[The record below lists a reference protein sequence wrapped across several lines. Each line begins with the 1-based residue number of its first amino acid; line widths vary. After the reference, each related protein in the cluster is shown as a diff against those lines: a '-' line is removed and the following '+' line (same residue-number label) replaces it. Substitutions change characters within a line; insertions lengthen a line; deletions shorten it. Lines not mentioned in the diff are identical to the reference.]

1 MDRVERIRSN
11 PFFLKHIKEN
21 EEKEVNRE
29 FCKHTLEH
37 SLDVARILYILVLE
51 QGLDISKDV
60 LYAMALLHDIGRY
73 TAEDKLS
80 SHHIAGAYIA
90 KGILESS
97 GYNTLEIQ
105 NICDAIEAHHTL
117 SSDDNPL
124 KELLYRADKLS
135 RNCFDCKAYEKCY
148 WDENLKNKHIIY

>member
-1 MDRVERIRSN
+1 MDRVDCIMSN
-11 PFFLKHIKEN
+11 PVFLEHMKEN

-90 KGILESS
+90 KGILEAS
-97 GYNTLEIQ
+97 GYTGEETDD
-105 NICDAIEAHHTL
+105 ICDAIEAHHTL

-124 KELLYRADKLS
+124 KELLYKADKLS
-135 RNCFDCKAYEKCY
+135 RNCFDCKAYGECY